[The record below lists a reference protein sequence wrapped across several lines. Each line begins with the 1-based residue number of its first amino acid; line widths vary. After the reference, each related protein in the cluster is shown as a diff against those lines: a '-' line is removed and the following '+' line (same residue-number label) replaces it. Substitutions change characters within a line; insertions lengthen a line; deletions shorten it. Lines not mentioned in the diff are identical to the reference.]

1 MATAMAT
8 ATATADGLTFIRPR
22 IRFLLTSFNLAFQ
35 AVSEHP
41 PMDPLNRLLLGTV
54 DKGVQTEMPPTE
66 ERLPAEGEGWGRPV
80 RVQRGGVHAVER
92 R

>member
-1 MATAMAT
+1 
-8 ATATADGLTFIRPR
+8 
-22 IRFLLTSFNLAFQ
+22 
-35 AVSEHP
+35 
-41 PMDPLNRLLLGTV
+41 MDPLNRLLLGTV